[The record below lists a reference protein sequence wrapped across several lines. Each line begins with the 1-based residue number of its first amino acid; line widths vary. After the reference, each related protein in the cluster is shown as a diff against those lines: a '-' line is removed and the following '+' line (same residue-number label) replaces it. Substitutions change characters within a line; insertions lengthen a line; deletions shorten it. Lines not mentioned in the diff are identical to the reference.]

1 LIRRSLYLST
11 ALVALASCQSQKPQP
26 LLETLPPVQGNGNQ
40 PSRVSGLI
48 ATPSGGSAAPTIEL
62 GGPGPGQQKKGGADA
77 GGDVTLDFA
86 DTDIREVVK
95 QVLGATLKVNYTI
108 DPSVHGNAT
117 IETNHPLPR
126 SEVIPALE
134 ALLNQDGA
142 TIVKT
147 GSLYRIVPTA
157 IAPSLLNAGGDSS
170 SGSQIVPLHFG
181 SATELVKVLTPYVG
195 DGVKLVAEPAQNAI
209 LISGEPSARIA
220 VESLIHS
227 FDTDQLAGQSYA
239 LFPVT
244 TGDPDKVV
252 TELQK
257 VFQTEGEGALA
268 GIVRVV
274 PMSRVN
280 AVLVVSSQPRYIQD
294 AKRLFDLV
302 EQGRLATARS
312 WSYYYV
318 QNGQSNDLA
327 NLLQQAFTPGN
338 VTAHPEQ
345 PGTTAPGFDQSGFNS
360 SSGSSGGS
368 GSSFGGGSSSGGSTN
383 TLGSS
388 GLGQSGGGSTNGS
401 LPKPPSGG
409 GEESSSPATESLS
422 AGSDEKGSDAN
433 HIHII
438 PDKTRNAIMIYAT
451 PSERSEIDAV
461 LYKLDVQPL
470 QVMIDATIAE
480 VTLNDSLQYGTQ
492 FTGKASG
499 IEGLLSSA
507 SGATSSTLTGLSPG
521 LTISRVGGAGN
532 AQFVLSALSSVT
544 KVKVLSSP
552 QVLAL
557 DNRPARLLVG
567 NDVPLLSQSAQST
580 LTSTADIV
588 NEVTYRE
595 TGVILQV
602 IPHVNSSGLVTMDLS
617 QEVSAASTTS
627 SSTINSP
634 TFTERK
640 IETGLAVQDGQTIS
654 IAGLITDDVSE
665 GNSGIPYLKD
675 IPIVGSL
682 FSTQTNSRD
691 RTELIVLITPHVVQ
705 DQRGARALTEDLR
718 QSLKA
723 PALVPQEL
731 RNKPSWGL
739 SNPNAQLKQ

>member
-1 LIRRSLYLST
+1 
-11 ALVALASCQSQKPQP
+11 
-26 LLETLPPVQGNGNQ
+26 
-40 PSRVSGLI
+40 
-48 ATPSGGSAAPTIEL
+48 
-62 GGPGPGQQKKGGADA
+62 
-77 GGDVTLDFA
+77 
-86 DTDIREVVK
+86 
-95 QVLGATLKVNYTI
+95 
-108 DPSVHGNAT
+108 
-117 IETNHPLPR
+117 
-126 SEVIPALE
+126 
-134 ALLNQDGA
+134 
-142 TIVKT
+142 
-147 GSLYRIVPTA
+147 
-157 IAPSLLNAGGDSS
+157 
-170 SGSQIVPLHFG
+170 
-181 SATELVKVLTPYVG
+181 
-195 DGVKLVAEPAQNAI
+195 
-209 LISGEPSARIA
+209 
-220 VESLIHS
+220 
-227 FDTDQLAGQSYA
+227 
-239 LFPVT
+239 
-244 TGDPDKVV
+244 
-252 TELQK
+252 
-257 VFQTEGEGALA
+257 
-268 GIVRVV
+268 
-274 PMSRVN
+274 
-280 AVLVVSSQPRYIQD
+280 
-294 AKRLFDLV
+294 LFDLV

-338 VTAHPEQ
+338 VTAHPDQ
-345 PGTTAPGFDQSGFNS
+345 PGSTAPGFDQSGFNS

-409 GEESSSPATESLS
+409 GGEESSSPATESLS
-422 AGSDEKGSDAN
+422 AGSEDKGGDTN

-507 SGATSSTLTGLSPG
+507 TGATSSTLTGLSPG
-521 LTISRVGGAGN
+521 LTIARVGGAGN
-532 AQFVLSALSSVT
+532 AQFVLSALAAVT

-627 SSTINSP
+627 SSTIDSP

-654 IAGLITDDVSE
+654 IAGLITDNLSE
-665 GNSGIPYLKD
+665 GNGGIPYLKD
-675 IPIVGSL
+675 IPILGT
-682 FSTQTNSRD
+682 FFGTQTNSRD
-691 RTELIVLITPHVVQ
+691 RTELIVLITPHVIQ

-718 QSLKA
+718 QNLKDA
-723 PALVPQEL
+723 ALVPQQL
-731 RNKPSWGL
+731 RTQPVWSS
-739 SNPNAQLKQ
+739 SNPNGQLKQ